1 MATARKT
8 TKKTSDVVDKKIE
21 VVEKTP
27 VVVEE
32 TPKVS
37 EKTPV
42 KKQFKDDDKIPC
54 LSITNG
60 EYLYVGDKS
69 GDLYSWLTDG
79 DVVSVRY
86 DDLMAAI
93 RLRKPCIFKPRFV
106 IRDDEIV
113 EQNPVLKSLY
123 DSLFTADDFRKI
135 FTLSPNEIRRIVTGL
150 PDGAKDSLKS
160 MAISAIENGTL
171 DSVQR
176 IKVLDEIFGTDMLL
190 KLTN

>member
-1 MATARKT
+1 MATTRRT
-8 TKKTSDVVDKKIE
+8 TKKAEKTTDVVDKK
-21 VVEKTP
+21 VEI
-27 VVVEE
+27 VEE
-32 TPKVS
+32 THGAS
-37 EKTPV
+37 EKTSV

-69 GDLYSWLTDG
+69 GDLYSWITDG
-79 DVVSVRY
+79 DVVNVRY

-93 RLRKPCIFKPRFV
+93 RIRKPCIFKPRFV
-106 IRDDEIV
+106 IRDDDIV
-113 EQNPVLKSLY
+113 EQNPVLKGIY
-123 DSLFTADDFRKI
+123 DSLFTSDDFRKI
-135 FTLSPNEIRRIVTGL
+135 FTLSPNEIRNIVTKL
-150 PDGAKDSLKS
+150 PEGAKDSLKS